1 MTARSIRYRFNET
14 NNIWPGFVDVLAT
27 LLIVIIFVL
36 MVFTVSQIYLSDAIS
51 GRDKALENLR
61 SQISKL
67 SKILVIETKEKQQ
80 ALSSL
85 KQTQDNLIQTE
96 SDLKTQ
102 EMFSQDLQSDIAKKE
117 SELFVQ
123 DQNILALSDQ
133 IKELLVELRIVAK
146 ALETYE
152 GVEIASLNIDGLGE
166 RINKALATRIDQL
179 NQLNEDLDEVNIA
192 LARSETNL
200 QKKIDALDIAN
211 TELAFNKTE
220 LENKIDALDIAN
232 TELAFNKTELE
243 NKIDALD
250 IANTEL
256 AFNKTELENK
266 IDALD
271 IANTELAFNKT
282 ELENKIDALDIANTE
297 LAFNKTELENKI
309 DALDIANTELAFNKT
324 ELENKIDALDIANTE
339 LAFNKTELEK
349 TIKELNNLNSNLMS
363 INESL
368 GLGDADLLEQLAAI
382 QKKNDELV
390 SLNDLLKDSQ
400 KETEQ
405 ALQIIERV
413 NEELVLKDEALQ
425 EQIMQY
431 QEITKDL
438 LAINDSLGLEDAS
451 LIEQLETIRSKNKKL
466 AELNLNL
473 VEKDNAIFSLRGKI
487 LELNNVLALSEEK
500 QLTQQSQIAELS
512 QSLNLL
518 KEEKTTIKEKSTAS
532 IKEME
537 MRSAE
542 TLKQVAFLTEEIEA
556 LKNEITLLNA
566 ALEYSEQT
574 LLTKELKIEVL
585 GERLNKALTS
595 KVFELQKYRSEFFG
609 KLQLILGDR
618 KDIKIV
624 GDRFIFESEL
634 LFDSASANLQSVG
647 MEKLKQIGL
656 TLMDSTK
663 NIPDDI
669 DWIIQV
675 EGHTDKRPIKTA
687 QYPSNWELSTARA
700 NSVLNLL
707 LDLGFAPNRLS
718 AAGYG
723 EFYPLTDGDSYEDLQ
738 QNRRIELKLTSR

>member
-1 MTARSIRYRFNET
+1 MSARSIRYRLNET

-36 MVFTVSQIYLSDAIS
+36 MIFTVSQIYLSDAIS

-61 SQISKL
+61 SQINEL
-67 SKILVIETKEKQQ
+67 SKILVIEKKEKQQ
-80 ALSSL
+80 VLTSL
-85 KQTQDNLIQTE
+85 EQTQDQLAQTE
-96 SDLKTQ
+96 SDLRTQ
-102 EMFSQDLQSDIAKKE
+102 EMYSQGLQSDIAKKE
-117 SELFVQ
+117 SELFIQ

-152 GVEIASLNIDGLGE
+152 GAEIASLNTEGLGE

-192 LARSETNL
+192 LAQSETNL
-200 QKKIDALDIAN
+200 QNKINDLDIAN
-211 TELAFNKTE
+211 TELALNKTE
-220 LENKIDALDIAN
+220 LQNKI
-232 TELAFNKTELE
+232 E
-243 NKIDALD
+243 
-250 IANTEL
+250 
-256 AFNKTELENK
+256 
-266 IDALD
+266 
-271 IANTELAFNKT
+271 
-282 ELENKIDALDIANTE
+282 
-297 LAFNKTELENKI
+297 
-309 DALDIANTELAFNKT
+309 
-324 ELENKIDALDIANTE
+324 
-339 LAFNKTELEK
+339 
-349 TIKELNNLNSNLMS
+349 ELNNLNSNLMS

-368 GLGDADLLEQLAAI
+368 GLGDADLVEQLAAI

-390 SLNDLLKDSQ
+390 SLNALLQDSQ

-405 ALQIIERV
+405 ALKIIEQV

-425 EQIMQY
+425 EQIVQY

-451 LIEQLETIRSKNKKL
+451 LIEQLEAIRSKNEKL

-487 LELNNVLALSEEK
+487 LELNNILSLSEEK
-500 QLTQQSQIAELS
+500 QLTQQAQIAELS
-512 QSLNLL
+512 ESLNLL
-518 KEEKTTIKEKSTAS
+518 REEKTTIQEESTAS

-537 MRSAE
+537 MRSTE
-542 TLKQVAFLTEEIEA
+542 TLKQVAFLTEEIDA

-634 LFDSASANLQSVG
+634 LFDSASANLQSAG
-647 MEKLKQIGL
+647 TEKLKQIGL
-656 TLMDSTK
+656 TLMDTTQD
-663 NIPDDI
+663 IPADI

-675 EGHTDKRPIKTA
+675 EGHTDKRSIKTV

-700 NSVLNLL
+700 NSVLKLL
-707 LDLGFAPNRLS
+707 LDLGFAPHRLS

-723 EFYPLTDGDSYEDLQ
+723 EFYPLSDGDSDEDLQ

>member
-1 MTARSIRYRFNET
+1 MSARSRRYRLNET

-36 MVFTVSQIYLSDAIS
+36 MIFTVSQIYLSDAIS

-61 SQISKL
+61 SQINEL
-67 SKILVIETKEKQQ
+67 SKILVIEKKEKQQ
-80 ALSSL
+80 VLTSL
-85 KQTQDNLIQTE
+85 EQTQDQLAQTE
-96 SDLKTQ
+96 SDLRTQ
-102 EMFSQDLQSDIAKKE
+102 EMYSQGLQSDIAKKE
-117 SELFVQ
+117 SELFIQ

-133 IKELLVELRIVAK
+133 IKVLLVELRIVAK

-152 GVEIASLNIDGLGE
+152 GAEIASLNTEGLGE

-192 LARSETNL
+192 LAQSETNL
-200 QKKIDALDIAN
+200 QNKINDLDIAN
-211 TELAFNKTE
+211 TELALNKTE
-220 LENKIDALDIAN
+220 LENKI
-232 TELAFNKTELE
+232 E
-243 NKIDALD
+243 
-250 IANTEL
+250 
-256 AFNKTELENK
+256 
-266 IDALD
+266 
-271 IANTELAFNKT
+271 
-282 ELENKIDALDIANTE
+282 
-297 LAFNKTELENKI
+297 
-309 DALDIANTELAFNKT
+309 
-324 ELENKIDALDIANTE
+324 
-339 LAFNKTELEK
+339 
-349 TIKELNNLNSNLMS
+349 ELNNLNSNLMS
-363 INESL
+363 ISESL
-368 GLGDADLLEQLAAI
+368 GLGDADLVEQLAAI

-390 SLNDLLKDSQ
+390 SLNALLQDSQ

-405 ALQIIERV
+405 ALKIIEQV

-425 EQIMQY
+425 EQIVQY

-451 LIEQLETIRSKNKKL
+451 LIEQIEAIRSKNEKL

-487 LELNNVLALSEEK
+487 LELNNILSLSEEK

-518 KEEKTTIKEKSTAS
+518 KEEKTTTQEESTAS
-532 IKEME
+532 IKEMK
-537 MRSAE
+537 MRSTE
-542 TLKQVAFLTEEIEA
+542 TLKQVAFLTEEIGA
-556 LKNEITLLNA
+556 LKNEIILLNA

-624 GDRFIFESEL
+624 GDRFIIESEL
-634 LFDSASANLQSVG
+634 LFNSASADLQSAG

-656 TLMDSTK
+656 TLMDTTQD
-663 NIPDDI
+663 IPADI

-675 EGHTDKRPIKTA
+675 EGHTDKRSIKTV

-700 NSVLNLL
+700 NSVLKLL
-707 LDLGFAPNRLS
+707 LDLGFAPHRLS

-723 EFYPLTDGDSYEDLQ
+723 EFYPLSDGDSDEDLQ

>member
-1 MTARSIRYRFNET
+1 MSARSIRYRLNET

-36 MVFTVSQIYLSDAIS
+36 MIFTVSQIYLSDAIS

-61 SQISKL
+61 SQINEL
-67 SKILVIETKEKQQ
+67 SKILVIEKKEKQQ
-80 ALSSL
+80 VLTSL
-85 KQTQDNLIQTE
+85 EQTQDQLAQTE
-96 SDLKTQ
+96 SDLRTQ
-102 EMFSQDLQSDIAKKE
+102 EMYSQGLQSDIAKKE
-117 SELFVQ
+117 SELFIQ

-152 GVEIASLNIDGLGE
+152 GAEIASLNTEGLGE

-192 LARSETNL
+192 LAQSETNL
-200 QKKIDALDIAN
+200 QNKINDLDIAN
-211 TELAFNKTE
+211 TELALNKTE
-220 LENKIDALDIAN
+220 LENKI
-232 TELAFNKTELE
+232 E
-243 NKIDALD
+243 
-250 IANTEL
+250 
-256 AFNKTELENK
+256 
-266 IDALD
+266 
-271 IANTELAFNKT
+271 
-282 ELENKIDALDIANTE
+282 
-297 LAFNKTELENKI
+297 
-309 DALDIANTELAFNKT
+309 
-324 ELENKIDALDIANTE
+324 
-339 LAFNKTELEK
+339 
-349 TIKELNNLNSNLMS
+349 ELNNLNSNLMS
-363 INESL
+363 ISESL
-368 GLGDADLLEQLAAI
+368 GLGDADLVEQLAAI

-390 SLNDLLKDSQ
+390 SLNALLQDSQ

-405 ALQIIERV
+405 ALKIIEQV

-425 EQIMQY
+425 EQIVQY

-451 LIEQLETIRSKNKKL
+451 LIEQLVAIRSKNEKL

-487 LELNNVLALSEEK
+487 LELNNILALSEEK

-518 KEEKTTIKEKSTAS
+518 KEEKTTIQEESTAS
-532 IKEME
+532 IKEMK
-537 MRSAE
+537 MRSTE
-542 TLKQVAFLTEEIEA
+542 TLKQVAFLTEEIGA
-556 LKNEITLLNA
+556 LKNEIILLNA

-624 GDRFIFESEL
+624 GDRFIIESEL
-634 LFDSASANLQSVG
+634 LFDSASANLQSAG
-647 MEKLKQIGL
+647 TEKLKQIGL
-656 TLMDSTK
+656 TLMDTTQD
-663 NIPDDI
+663 IPADI

-675 EGHTDKRPIKTA
+675 EGHTDKRSIKTV
-687 QYPSNWELSTARA
+687 QYPSNWELSIARA
-700 NSVLNLL
+700 NSVLKLL
-707 LDLGFAPNRLS
+707 LDLGFAPHRLS

-723 EFYPLTDGDSYEDLQ
+723 EFYPLSDGDSDEDLQ

>member
-1 MTARSIRYRFNET
+1 MSARSRRYRLNET

-36 MVFTVSQIYLSDAIS
+36 MIFTVSQIYLSDAIS

-61 SQISKL
+61 SQINEL
-67 SKILVIETKEKQQ
+67 SKILVIEKKEKQQ
-80 ALSSL
+80 VLTSL
-85 KQTQDNLIQTE
+85 EQTQDQLAQTE
-96 SDLKTQ
+96 SDLRTQ
-102 EMFSQDLQSDIAKKE
+102 EMYSQGLQSDIAKKE
-117 SELFVQ
+117 SELFIQ

-133 IKELLVELRIVAK
+133 IKVLLVELRIVAK

-152 GVEIASLNIDGLGE
+152 GAEIASLNTEGLGE

-192 LARSETNL
+192 LAQSETNL
-200 QKKIDALDIAN
+200 QNKINDLDIAN
-211 TELAFNKTE
+211 TELALNKTE
-220 LENKIDALDIAN
+220 LENKINDLDIAN
-232 TELAFNKTELE
+232 TELALNKTELE
-243 NKIDALD
+243 NKI
-250 IANTEL
+250 E
-256 AFNKTELENK
+256 
-266 IDALD
+266 
-271 IANTELAFNKT
+271 
-282 ELENKIDALDIANTE
+282 
-297 LAFNKTELENKI
+297 
-309 DALDIANTELAFNKT
+309 
-324 ELENKIDALDIANTE
+324 
-339 LAFNKTELEK
+339 
-349 TIKELNNLNSNLMS
+349 ELNNLNSNLMS
-363 INESL
+363 ISESL
-368 GLGDADLLEQLAAI
+368 GLGDADLVEQLAAI

-390 SLNDLLKDSQ
+390 SLNALLQDSQ

-405 ALQIIERV
+405 ALKIIEQV

-425 EQIMQY
+425 EQIVQY

-451 LIEQLETIRSKNKKL
+451 LIEQIEAIRSKNEKL

-487 LELNNVLALSEEK
+487 LELNNILSLSEEK

-518 KEEKTTIKEKSTAS
+518 KEEKTTTQEESTAS
-532 IKEME
+532 IKEMK
-537 MRSAE
+537 MRSTE
-542 TLKQVAFLTEEIEA
+542 TLKQVAFLTEEIGA
-556 LKNEITLLNA
+556 LKNEIILLNA

-634 LFDSASANLQSVG
+634 LFNSASADLQSAG

-656 TLMDSTK
+656 TLMDTTQD
-663 NIPDDI
+663 IPADI

-675 EGHTDKRPIKTA
+675 EGHTDKRSIKTV

-700 NSVLNLL
+700 NSVLKLL
-707 LDLGFAPNRLS
+707 LDLGFAPHRLS

-723 EFYPLTDGDSYEDLQ
+723 EFYPLSDGDSDEDLQ

>member
-1 MTARSIRYRFNET
+1 MSARSIRYRLNET

-36 MVFTVSQIYLSDAIS
+36 MIFTVSQIYLSDAIS

-61 SQISKL
+61 SQINEL
-67 SKILVIETKEKQQ
+67 SKILVIEKKEKQQ
-80 ALSSL
+80 VLTSL
-85 KQTQDNLIQTE
+85 EQTQDQLAQTE
-96 SDLKTQ
+96 SDLRTQ
-102 EMFSQDLQSDIAKKE
+102 EMYSQGLQSDIAKKE
-117 SELFVQ
+117 SELFIQ

-152 GVEIASLNIDGLGE
+152 GAEIASLNTEGLGE

-192 LARSETNL
+192 LAQSETNL
-200 QKKIDALDIAN
+200 QNKINDLDIAN
-211 TELAFNKTE
+211 TELALNKTE
-220 LENKIDALDIAN
+220 LQNKI
-232 TELAFNKTELE
+232 E
-243 NKIDALD
+243 
-250 IANTEL
+250 
-256 AFNKTELENK
+256 
-266 IDALD
+266 
-271 IANTELAFNKT
+271 
-282 ELENKIDALDIANTE
+282 
-297 LAFNKTELENKI
+297 
-309 DALDIANTELAFNKT
+309 
-324 ELENKIDALDIANTE
+324 
-339 LAFNKTELEK
+339 
-349 TIKELNNLNSNLMS
+349 ELNNLNSNLMS

-368 GLGDADLLEQLAAI
+368 GLGDADLVEQLAAI

-390 SLNDLLKDSQ
+390 SLNALLQDSQ
-400 KETEQ
+400 RETEQ
-405 ALQIIERV
+405 ALKIIEQV

-425 EQIMQY
+425 EQIVQY

-451 LIEQLETIRSKNKKL
+451 LIEQLEAIRSKNEKL

-487 LELNNVLALSEEK
+487 LELNNILALSEEK

-518 KEEKTTIKEKSTAS
+518 KEEKTTIQEESTAS
-532 IKEME
+532 IKEMK
-537 MRSAE
+537 MRSTE
-542 TLKQVAFLTEEIEA
+542 TLKQVAFLTEEIEV
-556 LKNEITLLNA
+556 LKNEIILLNA

-634 LFDSASANLQSVG
+634 LFDSASANLQSAG
-647 MEKLKQIGL
+647 TEKLKQIGL
-656 TLMDSTK
+656 TLMDTTQD
-663 NIPDDI
+663 IPADI

-675 EGHTDKRPIKTA
+675 EGHTDKRSIKTV
-687 QYPSNWELSTARA
+687 QYPSNWELSIARA
-700 NSVLNLL
+700 NSVLKLL
-707 LDLGFAPNRLS
+707 LDLGFAPHRLS

-723 EFYPLTDGDSYEDLQ
+723 EFYPLSDGDSDEDLQ

>member
-1 MTARSIRYRFNET
+1 MSARSRRYRLNET

-36 MVFTVSQIYLSDAIS
+36 MIFTVSQIYLSDAIS

-61 SQISKL
+61 SQINEL
-67 SKILVIETKEKQQ
+67 SKILVIEKKEKQQ
-80 ALSSL
+80 VLTSL
-85 KQTQDNLIQTE
+85 EQTQDQLAQTE
-96 SDLKTQ
+96 SDLRTQ
-102 EMFSQDLQSDIAKKE
+102 EMYSQGLQSDIAKKE
-117 SELFVQ
+117 SELFIQ

-133 IKELLVELRIVAK
+133 IKVLLVELRIVAK

-152 GVEIASLNIDGLGE
+152 GAEIASLNTEGLGE

-192 LARSETNL
+192 LAQSETNL
-200 QKKIDALDIAN
+200 QNKINDLDIAN
-211 TELAFNKTE
+211 TELALNKTE
-220 LENKIDALDIAN
+220 LENKINDLDIAN
-232 TELAFNKTELE
+232 TELALNKTELE
-243 NKIDALD
+243 NKI
-250 IANTEL
+250 E
-256 AFNKTELENK
+256 
-266 IDALD
+266 
-271 IANTELAFNKT
+271 
-282 ELENKIDALDIANTE
+282 
-297 LAFNKTELENKI
+297 
-309 DALDIANTELAFNKT
+309 
-324 ELENKIDALDIANTE
+324 
-339 LAFNKTELEK
+339 
-349 TIKELNNLNSNLMS
+349 ELNNLNSNLMS
-363 INESL
+363 ISESL
-368 GLGDADLLEQLAAI
+368 GLGDADLVEQLAAI

-390 SLNDLLKDSQ
+390 SLNALLQDSQ

-405 ALQIIERV
+405 ALKIIEQV

-425 EQIMQY
+425 EQIVQY

-451 LIEQLETIRSKNKKL
+451 LIEQMEAIRSKNEKL

-487 LELNNVLALSEEK
+487 LELNNILSLSEEK

-518 KEEKTTIKEKSTAS
+518 KEEKTTIQEESTAS
-532 IKEME
+532 IKEMK
-537 MRSAE
+537 MRSTE
-542 TLKQVAFLTEEIEA
+542 TLKQVAFLTVEIGA
-556 LKNEITLLNA
+556 LKNEIILLNA

-624 GDRFIFESEL
+624 GDRFIIESEL
-634 LFDSASANLQSVG
+634 LFNSASADLQSAG

-656 TLMDSTK
+656 TLMDTTQD
-663 NIPDDI
+663 IPADI

-675 EGHTDKRPIKTA
+675 EGHTDNRSIKTV

-700 NSVLNLL
+700 NSVLKLL
-707 LDLGFAPNRLS
+707 LDLGFAPHRLS

-723 EFYPLTDGDSYEDLQ
+723 EFYPLSDGDSDEDLQ